1 MADNKTQPTGVAV
14 TDYLAAIEKPARRA
28 DCERLV
34 QLMQGVVGEGPVM
47 WGPSIVGFGSY
58 HYKYASG
65 REGDMCLIGFANR
78 KAEISLYVLSCG
90 EIDQQQELLLSQL
103 GKFRKTVACIYIKKL
118 ADIDLAVL
126 EQLIRY
132 SMQQT
137 RSLYLA

>member
-1 MADNKTQPTGVAV
+1 MTDNKTQATAASVD
-14 TDYLAAIEKPARRA
+14 DYLAGIEKPARRA
-28 DCERLV
+28 DCEHLV
-34 QLMQGVVGEGPVM
+34 QLMQRVVGEAPVM
-47 WGPSIVGFGSY
+47 WGPSIIGFGRY

-78 KAEISLYVLSCG
+78 QAEISLYVLSCG
-90 EIDQQQELLLSQL
+90 ETDQQQELLLSQL

-132 SMQQT
+132 SIQQT
-137 RSLYLA
+137 RSLYPA